1 MRAETL
7 NADFG
12 IAGVLEFVESPGGL
26 VKAVVTLDGV
36 GGEIYLQGAQLTAWQ
51 RPGGRPVLFTSPN
64 SAFAPGRAIRGGI
77 PIIFPW
83 FGANE
88 RAPAAPQH
96 GFARTAPWRLAAVE
110 AEGRAALTVSFS
122 LAEGDVASPFWPE
135 RFRASYRVSLG
146 RTLSLRLAVQNLR

>member
-7 NADFG
+7 NADFS
-12 IAGVLEFVESPGGL
+12 IAGILQFAESPGGL
-26 VKAVVTLDGV
+26 VKAVVSLDGV

-96 GFARTAPWRLAAVE
+96 GFARTAPWHLDGVE
-110 AEGRAALTVSFS
+110 TVGSESLTLNLS
-122 LAEGDVASPFWPE
+122 LSEGDVGSPFWPE
-135 RFRASYRVSLG
+135 PFRAIY
-146 RTLSLRLAVQNLR
+146 